1 MLLMHLFHSFFPW
14 SVIGQPIHFILHSI
28 VFNIQNNENLHSP
41 LSSFFWHVQKGTSF
55 ASVINQYLSEALR
68 TLSDQDAESFAHC
81 FTLNESSHYG
91 GSDCVSAITKVG
103 LACLLHHST
112 STDSVHVFPDQIR
125 TYIPWRFTFL
135 GLRKWCS
142 PTLLPWRPIVSR
154 TILSPGKIRS
164 ASWSTFCRGLSWFE
178 S

>member
-1 MLLMHLFHSFFPW
+1 MVSRSAAIENAFDASLSFILPMIGDWSTHSFY
-14 SVIGQPIHFILHSI
+14 
-28 VFNIQNNENLHSP
+28 IQNNENLHSP

-103 LACLLHHST
+103 LACFLHHST

-142 PTLLPWRPIVSR
+142 PTLLP
-154 TILSPGKIRS
+154 
-164 ASWSTFCRGLSWFE
+164 
-178 S
+178 